1 MNDSFYKSIE
11 INQLNFVN
19 NSILRRK
26 LIKKK
31 KKKREVYV
39 YKGSKIY
46 WSKNI
51 YKKIT
56 FTEYIRAF
64 AVIQYLPWSDI
75 QRCNFYEKFFFS

>member
-31 KKKREVYV
+31 KKEKKREVYV

-46 WSKNI
+46 
-51 YKKIT
+51 
-56 FTEYIRAF
+56 
-64 AVIQYLPWSDI
+64 
-75 QRCNFYEKFFFS
+75 

>member
-31 KKKREVYV
+31 KRREKYMSTKEV
-39 YKGSKIY
+39 KFIDPK
-46 WSKNI
+46 
-51 YKKIT
+51 T
-56 FTEYIRAF
+56 YIR
-64 AVIQYLPWSDI
+64 
-75 QRCNFYEKFFFS
+75 K

>member
-31 KKKREVYV
+31 KKKEER
-39 YKGSKIY
+39 SIC
-46 WSKNI
+46 
-51 YKKIT
+51 
-56 FTEYIRAF
+56 
-64 AVIQYLPWSDI
+64 L
-75 QRCNFYEKFFFS
+75 QRK

>member
-31 KKKREVYV
+31 KKRREKYMSTKEV
-39 YKGSKIY
+39 KFIDPK
-46 WSKNI
+46 
-51 YKKIT
+51 T
-56 FTEYIRAF
+56 YIR
-64 AVIQYLPWSDI
+64 
-75 QRCNFYEKFFFS
+75 K